1 MLTSN
6 NFAELA
12 DLDTLKLL
20 SKLTHLSLLDN
31 AVTRKEVCFF
41 LFGLFT
47 SNPGLGKYRADRYER
62 LLIYIVDIYSTIV
75 SG

>member
-6 NFAELA
+6 NFSELA

-20 SKLTHLSLLDN
+20 PKLTHLSLLDN

-41 LFGLFT
+41 FFFGVFT
-47 SNPGLGKYRADRYER
+47 ANPGPMRYRADRYER
-62 LLIYIVDIYSTIV
+62 LLIYIVDI
-75 SG
+75 